1 MEGFFD
7 GRKTRALF
15 PSRVHLWGFQFFGGR
30 KTRAS
35 FPSLLWR
42 DFLMGEKLALYNC
55 SHRCTRALSIFRWAR
70 EKNSRVTPIE
80 FGRSKL
86 ITEYNFHR
94 FCRLNFVQVYVV
106 IMIVIQFTTDVS
118 PKTWGGWGNKWPWKF
133 YRREI
138 RAIRRGCVCFLF
150 TLMLRI
156 SILWTYLMGVFV
168 GNELRELSLNVSVG
182 IENSVWQYGRSEDAA

>member
-94 FCRLNFVQVYVV
+94 FCRFCSGLCCDHDRDS
-106 IMIVIQFTTDVS
+106 IHH
-118 PKTWGGWGNKWPWKF
+118 
-133 YRREI
+133 RRFSQNL
-138 RAIRRGCVCFLF
+138 RR
-150 TLMLRI
+150 
-156 SILWTYLMGVFV
+156 
-168 GNELRELSLNVSVG
+168 LREQMTLKIL
-182 IENSVWQYGRSEDAA
+182 